1 MVIIGI
7 ILMVAG
13 AFSAI
18 YGVTQNSSLE
28 AQLGS
33 LLSSG
38 SVNPGTPWIVIG
50 VIALLVGL
58 VLLIMGLRKKKND

>member
-13 AFSAI
+13 AISAI

-28 AQLGS
+28 AQLVS
-33 LLSSG
+33 FLSSG

>member
-13 AFSAI
+13 AISAI

-33 LLSSG
+33 FLSSG

>member
-13 AFSAI
+13 AISAI
-18 YGVTQNSSLE
+18 YGIAQNNSLE

-33 LLSSG
+33 FLSSG